1 MAQNERGAGR
11 KPTLSEETLQEIRRR
26 HEAGET
32 ITALAQVYG
41 VSRQTLHNYLKE
53 PKEGHRRIYRS
64 LKQWQRL
71 NRDFPGVDVQD
82 YMIRMDY
89 MNGDECCSRL
99 LVSFQK
105 RQVVAENTT
114 DVPFH
119 RAFGMKA
126 KPTWEDFEEFLED
139 QRERGRAPGSLAA
152 YRRNLLKLYSL
163 LPDGKR
169 LTAGTAA
176 RTARDSGPCAP
187 RRTAESIPHS
197 VPGHRSWEQAAPAA
211 GPFFRQILIKPPSI

>member
-105 RQVVAENTT
+105 RQVVVKNTT

-139 QRERGRAPGSLAA
+139 RCMPRTRDHLRLVLEEMGVDSYDPMAIIEKTQGRMAEDRQWLKLSYFAPGQE
-152 YRRNLLKLYSL
+152 
-163 LPDGKR
+163 
-169 LTAGTAA
+169 
-176 RTARDSGPCAP
+176 C
-187 RRTAESIPHS
+187 ESD
-197 VPGHRSWEQAAPAA
+197 A
-211 GPFFRQILIKPPSI
+211 

>member
-32 ITALAQVYG
+32 ITALAQAYG
-41 VSRQTLHNYLKE
+41 VSRQTLHNYLKD
-53 PKEGHRRIYRS
+53 PQEGHRRIYRS

-71 NRDFPGVDVQD
+71 NRDFPGVDAQD

-89 MNGDECCSRL
+89 MNGDECCSQL

-105 RQVVAENTT
+105 RQVLVENTT

-139 QRERGRAPGSLAA
+139 RCMPRTRDHLRLVLEEIGVDSYDPMAIIEKTQGRMAEDQQWLKLSYFAPGQE
-152 YRRNLLKLYSL
+152 
-163 LPDGKR
+163 G
-169 LTAGTAA
+169 
-176 RTARDSGPCAP
+176 
-187 RRTAESIPHS
+187 ESD
-197 VPGHRSWEQAAPAA
+197 A
-211 GPFFRQILIKPPSI
+211 

>member
-11 KPTLSEETLQEIRRR
+11 KPVILEDTMQDIRRR

-32 ITALAQVYG
+32 ITALAQAYG
-41 VSRQTLHNYLKE
+41 VSRQTLYNYLKE
-53 PKEGHRRIYRS
+53 PEDGQRQIYRS

-71 NRDFPGVDVQD
+71 NRDFHGVDVQD

-99 LVSFQK
+99 LVSFKK
-105 RQVVAENTT
+105 RQIVVENTT

-126 KPTWEDFEEFLED
+126 KPTWEDFEEFLE
-139 QRERGRAPGSLAA
+139 ERCMPRTRDHLRLVLEEIGVDSYDPMTIIEKTQGRMAED
-152 YRRNLLKLYSL
+152 RQWLKLSYFV
-163 LPDGKR
+163 PEW
-169 LTAGTAA
+169 
-176 RTARDSGPCAP
+176 RDVG
-187 RRTAESIPHS
+187 E
-197 VPGHRSWEQAAPAA
+197 V
-211 GPFFRQILIKPPSI
+211 